1 MPLSALSFVNTV
13 KVLVVELKLIQDVSD
28 TGLRDSKVRLVG
40 LKDGMVF
47 VMNKNAPTVLLSS
60 GVLYNASG
68 SS

>member
-13 KVLVVELKLIQDVSD
+13 KILVVELKLIQDVSD

-60 GVLYNASG
+60 GMLCNASG

>member
-1 MPLSALSFVNTV
+1 MPLSALSFENTV
-13 KVLVVELKLIQDVSD
+13 KVLVVELYLIHDVSD

-47 VMNKNAPTVLLSS
+47 VMNKNASTVLVSS
-60 GVLYNASG
+60 GVLCKASG